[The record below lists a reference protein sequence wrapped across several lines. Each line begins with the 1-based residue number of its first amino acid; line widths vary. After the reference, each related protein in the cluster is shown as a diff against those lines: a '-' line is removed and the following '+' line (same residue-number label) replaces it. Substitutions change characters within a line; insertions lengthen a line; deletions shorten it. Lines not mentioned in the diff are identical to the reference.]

1 MLPTDLV
8 VLGSP
13 VSTDTL
19 LKVRP
24 SHTLEHLPKGWEDQ
38 LDPKTL
44 LFFSSKKPSKHHLK
58 KNLHC
63 RGTLTAK
70 PVLKMSTTS
79 YTSHYFLDPYAFP
92 TIQCFW
98 RQEEDGW
105 PWHTCTAQEQPKPLK
120 FCYFI
125 RIPAKLLISNS

>member
-13 VSTDTL
+13 ASNDVI
-19 LKVRP
+19 LKVRT
-24 SHTLEHLPKGWEDQ
+24 SHTLKHLPKEWEDQ
-38 LDPKTL
+38 LDPRTSL
-44 LFFSSKKPSKHHLK
+44 IFSSRKTSKYYLK

-70 PVLKMSTTS
+70 PVLNMSTA
-79 YTSHYFLDPYAFP
+79 YTSHYFLDHFSFSS
-92 TIQCFW
+92 IQCFW

-105 PWHTCTAQEQPKPLK
+105 SWHTCTAQEQPKPFR

-125 RIPAKLLISNS
+125 RAPVKLFVSNS